1 MPTTPYTV
9 LREYAPYISPY
20 NIDLAKDVAL
30 YKQAKVDASR
40 QAINQQVDYLMGQ
53 DIIKEGDREYLQ
65 NRMAETIG
73 RINEIYAGADLSSDG
88 IVRHIQGEISSVLD
102 NRVMNAIA
110 GTMEYRRMS
119 SVLQELQESGD
130 DSYSAMNAFVAMQP
144 AYDWINDGKVG
155 SRLGQLTYVP
165 YFDYNKDLATKM
177 KQIVDSHK
185 GTTYEIPIYDDNG
198 KPTGRMQKVTRDQM
212 TPYQARQYA
221 MAGLDQRALQQ
232 MQIEAQYLASSQPE
246 AFSLEAARS
255 YVGNTINEANEY
267 LKALE
272 AQRAGA
278 EGDKEKLAF
287 IDNEIKSV
295 KADIKSYS
303 ENLANMTPETYSPYS
318 GAYDVIMDRYGQNAA
333 QLYSYDNSSY
343 EMTVDQA
350 YWNKL
355 REDRENAEFAWRK
368 FYQSELLRLKKQGNT
383 PDDTDD
389 TGGEDTPD
397 TSGIT
402 RTQLPYT
409 GEVSDVDKETE
420 ERFNK
425 AFSDYETQYLRLSN
439 NLPKVKMDYILS
451 GINNDINEHHEASVY
466 YGMNQQEAIMEWIR
480 QNGGLANSDFWTLP
494 DNATQQEKE
503 ALQTARQAY
512 VGLIAAGANLAP
524 EKERTRQEAD
534 IYRSALAEYAASH
547 DDAADA
553 IVHWAFSRL
562 REDVDVSHVY
572 PSITGPYTQ
581 YIPDNGFTKDHI
593 EEVQSVLDVA
603 GVLNVDLS
611 KIYDYN
617 PSTGTYFINFDAEGL
632 NEDEAWFVDRMR
644 ALKERKA
651 EIDQNKVLSVNEVIQ
666 GRNVREQILQARQ
679 SYLKANSPNITNI
692 SNDNQA
698 KDYARSPGR
707 QLSSLYE
714 SKRQQAGLFVPR
726 NILSWS
732 IYRSGLGDNGQPQY
746 ILVPT
751 LASPDAD
758 RSGDNSPLGDEAQKY
773 AVTLSQ
779 NDLVQNGIP
788 VDESDSTLELGDYS
802 SPRMPV
808 VFASKN
814 NLGYAE
820 YLQSQGLDARYADVD
835 NAKKALFDGIRKLMP
850 TNGTTGAIT
859 ENAGLNL
866 MNTINFILDKSRYF
880 AVAER
885 GFDARTGFSSGI
897 ETTIYLIDPEN
908 KGKKPVEA
916 ITKRTPATGYADV
929 RNRQIQTAPQVV
941 FMQMLSDMVS
951 DQIQYMMLGNES
963 IESTSDLYRLQEM
976 LMEKIGV
983 RDADQ

>member
-1 MPTTPYTV
+1 MPTTPYTI
-9 LREYAPYISPY
+9 LREYGSYISPY

-177 KQIVDSHK
+177 KQIVNSHK

-198 KPTGRMQKVTRDQM
+198 SPTGRMQKVTRDQM

-295 KADIKSYS
+295 KADIKTYN
-303 ENLANMTPETYSPYS
+303 ENLANMTSETYSPYS
-318 GAYDVIMDRYGQNAA
+318 GAYNVIMNRYGQNAA

-368 FYQSELLRLKKQGNT
+368 FYQSELLKLKRQGKTSDEADNT
-383 PDDTDD
+383 SGQDAL
-389 TGGEDTPD
+389 D

-409 GEVSDVDKETE
+409 GEVSNVDKETE
-420 ERFNK
+420 DRFNK

-439 NLPKVKMDYILS
+439 NLPKVKMDRILS
-451 GINNDINEHHEASVY
+451 GINDDINTHHEASIY
-466 YGMNQQEAIMEWIR
+466 YGLNQQEAIMRWIR
-480 QNGGLANSDFWTLP
+480 QNGGLANSDFWSLP

-512 VGLIAAGANLAP
+512 IGLIAAGANLAP
-524 EKERTRQEAD
+524 ERERIKQEAD
-534 IYRSALAEYAASH
+534 IYKSVLSEYAASH

-553 IVHWAFSRL
+553 ITHWVFSQL
-562 REDVDVSHVY
+562 REDELVSRVFN
-572 PSITGPYTQ
+572 TNAGPYTQ
-581 YIPDNGFTKDHI
+581 YIPNNGFTKDHI

-603 GVLNVDLS
+603 GVLDVDLS

-632 NEDEAWFVDRMR
+632 NEDEAWFVDRIKAIKEKR
-644 ALKERKA
+644 AEV
-651 EIDQNKVLSVNEVIQ
+651 DHDKVLSINELMR
-666 GRNVREQILQARQ
+666 GRNVKEQVLQARQ
-679 SYLKANSPNITNI
+679 SYLEANSPNITNI
-692 SNDNQA
+692 SNDNQT

-707 QLSSLYE
+707 QLASLYE
-714 SKRQQAGLFVPR
+714 SKRQQAGLFVPK

-732 IYRSGLGDNGQPQY
+732 IYRSGIGDNGQPQY

-751 LASPDAD
+751 LSSPGAD
-758 RSGDNSPLGDEAQKY
+758 RSGDNNPLGDEAQKY

-779 NDLVQNGIP
+779 SDLTQNGIP
-788 VDESDSTLELGDYS
+788 VDESDSTLELGNYS
-802 SPRMPV
+802 SPWMPV

-820 YLQSQGLDARYADVD
+820 YLQSQGMDVRYADVD
-835 NAKKALFDGIRKLMP
+835 NAKKALFDEIRKLMP
-850 TNGTTGAIT
+850 TSSSTGAIT

-866 MNTINFILDKSRYF
+866 MDSINSILDKSRYF
-880 AVAER
+880 AIAER

-897 ETTIYLIDPEN
+897 ETTIYLIDPQN
-908 KGKKPVEA
+908 KGKKPVEV

-963 IESTSDLYRLQEM
+963 IEDTSDLYRLQEM

-983 RDADQ
+983 TNADQ

>member
-130 DSYSAMNAFVAMQP
+130 DTYSAMNAFVAMQP

-177 KQIVDSHK
+177 KQIVNSHK

-246 AFSLEAARS
+246 VFSLEAARS

-303 ENLANMTPETYSPYS
+303 ESLANMTPETYSPYS
-318 GAYDVIMDRYGQNAA
+318 GAYNVIMSRYGQNAA

-355 REDRENAEFAWRK
+355 SEDRQNAESAWRK
-368 FYQSELLRLKKQGNT
+368 FYQSEPLRLKKQGKT
-383 PDDTDD
+383 PDDTDSTSGQD
-389 TGGEDTPD
+389 MPD

-409 GEVSDVDKETE
+409 GEVSDVDKETKK
-420 ERFNK
+420 RFNK

-512 VGLIAAGANLAP
+512 IGLISAGAGLAP
-524 EKERTRQEAD
+524 EKERLKRIDDLKAQARANAMSTYQGSDELFLNDWSKWAAYRIANAPLIGVTLSRSRVNYLEDIDALRAAQDRVNEGLSGQGVDLLKLYSEDANGHFHLIPDLTEYEYYQLNNEERMLYNVLVDQNPIYNQEAK
-534 IYRSALAEYAASH
+534 RF
-547 DDAADA
+547 DDA
-553 IVHWAFSRL
+553 VFGETNL
-562 REDVDVSHVY
+562 REQVS
-572 PSITGPYTQ
+572 
-581 YIPDNGFTKDHI
+581 
-593 EEVQSVLDVA
+593 E
-603 GVLNVDLS
+603 
-611 KIYDYN
+611 
-617 PSTGTYFINFDAEGL
+617 INQE
-632 NEDEAWFVDRMR
+632 
-644 ALKERKA
+644 
-651 EIDQNKVLSVNEVIQ
+651 
-666 GRNVREQILQARQ
+666 
-679 SYLKANSPNITNI
+679 YLRYYSPNITNI

-732 IYRSGLGDNGQPQY
+732 IYRSGLGNNGQPQY

-758 RSGDNSPLGDEAQKY
+758 RSGDNNPLGDKAQKY

-788 VDESDSTLELGDYS
+788 VDESDSTLELGNYS

-820 YLQSQGLDARYADVD
+820 YLQSQGMDARYADVD
-835 NAKKALFDGIRKLMP
+835 NAKKALFDGIKKLMP

-859 ENAGLNL
+859 ENAGLSL

-897 ETTIYLIDPEN
+897 ETTIYLIDPQN
-908 KGKKPVEA
+908 KGKKPVEV

-941 FMQMLSDMVS
+941 FVQMLSDMVS

-963 IESTSDLYRLQEM
+963 IEDTSDLYRLQEM
-976 LMEKIGV
+976 LMEKLGV
-983 RDADQ
+983 TNGDQ

>member
-350 YWNKL
+350 YWNKS

-389 TGGEDTPD
+389 IGGEDTPD

-451 GINNDINEHHEASVY
+451 GINDDINKHHETSIY
-466 YGMNQQEAIMEWIR
+466 YGMNQQETIMEWIR
-480 QNGGLANSDFWTLP
+480 QNGGLANSDFWSLP

-512 VGLIAAGANLAP
+512 VGLIAAGAGLAP
-524 EKERTRQEAD
+524 EKERLKRIDDLKAQARANAMSIYQGSDELFLNDWSKWAAYRIANAPLIGVTLSRSRVNYLEDIDALRAAQDRVNEGLSGQGVDLLKLYSEDANGHFHLIPDLTEYEYYQLNNEERMLYNVLVDQNPIYDQEAKRFD
-534 IYRSALAEYAASH
+534 NTVFGETN
-547 DDAADA
+547 
-553 IVHWAFSRL
+553 L
-562 REDVDVSHVY
+562 REQVS
-572 PSITGPYTQ
+572 
-581 YIPDNGFTKDHI
+581 
-593 EEVQSVLDVA
+593 E
-603 GVLNVDLS
+603 
-611 KIYDYN
+611 
-617 PSTGTYFINFDAEGL
+617 INQE
-632 NEDEAWFVDRMR
+632 
-644 ALKERKA
+644 
-651 EIDQNKVLSVNEVIQ
+651 
-666 GRNVREQILQARQ
+666 
-679 SYLKANSPNITNI
+679 YLRYYSPNITNI

-751 LASPDAD
+751 LASPKAD

-820 YLQSQGLDARYADVD
+820 YLRSQGMDVRYADVD

-850 TNGTTGAIT
+850 ANDTTGAIT

-963 IESTSDLYRLQEM
+963 IEDTSDLYRLQEM

>member
-278 EGDKEKLAF
+278 EGDKEKLAL

-355 REDRENAEFAWRK
+355 SEDRENAEFAWRK

-409 GEVSDVDKETE
+409 GEV
-420 ERFNK
+420 
-425 AFSDYETQYLRLSN
+425 
-439 NLPKVKMDYILS
+439 
-451 GINNDINEHHEASVY
+451 
-466 YGMNQQEAIMEWIR
+466 
-480 QNGGLANSDFWTLP
+480 
-494 DNATQQEKE
+494 
-503 ALQTARQAY
+503 
-512 VGLIAAGANLAP
+512 
-524 EKERTRQEAD
+524 
-534 IYRSALAEYAASH
+534 
-547 DDAADA
+547 
-553 IVHWAFSRL
+553 
-562 REDVDVSHVY
+562 
-572 PSITGPYTQ
+572 
-581 YIPDNGFTKDHI
+581 
-593 EEVQSVLDVA
+593 
-603 GVLNVDLS
+603 
-611 KIYDYN
+611 
-617 PSTGTYFINFDAEGL
+617 
-632 NEDEAWFVDRMR
+632 
-644 ALKERKA
+644 
-651 EIDQNKVLSVNEVIQ
+651 
-666 GRNVREQILQARQ
+666 
-679 SYLKANSPNITNI
+679 
-692 SNDNQA
+692 
-698 KDYARSPGR
+698 
-707 QLSSLYE
+707 
-714 SKRQQAGLFVPR
+714 
-726 NILSWS
+726 
-732 IYRSGLGDNGQPQY
+732 
-746 ILVPT
+746 
-751 LASPDAD
+751 
-758 RSGDNSPLGDEAQKY
+758 
-773 AVTLSQ
+773 
-779 NDLVQNGIP
+779 
-788 VDESDSTLELGDYS
+788 
-802 SPRMPV
+802 
-808 VFASKN
+808 
-814 NLGYAE
+814 
-820 YLQSQGLDARYADVD
+820 
-835 NAKKALFDGIRKLMP
+835 
-850 TNGTTGAIT
+850 
-859 ENAGLNL
+859 
-866 MNTINFILDKSRYF
+866 
-880 AVAER
+880 
-885 GFDARTGFSSGI
+885 
-897 ETTIYLIDPEN
+897 
-908 KGKKPVEA
+908 
-916 ITKRTPATGYADV
+916 
-929 RNRQIQTAPQVV
+929 
-941 FMQMLSDMVS
+941 
-951 DQIQYMMLGNES
+951 
-963 IESTSDLYRLQEM
+963 
-976 LMEKIGV
+976 
-983 RDADQ
+983 

>member
-1 MPTTPYTV
+1 MPATPYTI

-177 KQIVDSHK
+177 KQIVNSHK

-255 YVGNTINEANEY
+255 YVGSTINEANEY

-318 GAYDVIMDRYGQNAA
+318 GAYNVIMDRYGQNAA

-355 REDRENAEFAWRK
+355 SEDRENAEFAWRK
-368 FYQSELLRLKKQGNT
+368 FYQSELLRLKKQGKT
-383 PDDTDD
+383 SDDTDS
-389 TGGEDTPD
+389 TSGQDTPD

-439 NLPKVKMDYILS
+439 NLPKVKMDRILS
-451 GINNDINEHHEASVY
+451 GINGDINEHHEASVY

-480 QNGGLANSDFWTLP
+480 QNGGLANSDFWSLP

-512 VGLIAAGANLAP
+512 VGLIAAGAGLAP
-524 EKERTRQEAD
+524 EKERLKRIDDLKAQARANAMSIYQGSDELFLNDWSKWAAYRIANAPLIGVTLSRSRVNYLEDIDALRAAQDRVNEGLSGQGVDLLKLYSEDANGHFHLIPDLTEYEYYQLNNEERMLYNVLVDQNPIYDQEAK
-534 IYRSALAEYAASH
+534 RF
-547 DDAADA
+547 DDA
-553 IVHWAFSRL
+553 VFGETNL
-562 REDVDVSHVY
+562 REQVS
-572 PSITGPYTQ
+572 
-581 YIPDNGFTKDHI
+581 
-593 EEVQSVLDVA
+593 E
-603 GVLNVDLS
+603 
-611 KIYDYN
+611 
-617 PSTGTYFINFDAEGL
+617 INQE
-632 NEDEAWFVDRMR
+632 
-644 ALKERKA
+644 
-651 EIDQNKVLSVNEVIQ
+651 
-666 GRNVREQILQARQ
+666 
-679 SYLKANSPNITNI
+679 YLRYSSPNITNI

-758 RSGDNSPLGDEAQKY
+758 RSGDNNPLGDEAQKY
-773 AVTLSQ
+773 AVILSQ

-802 SPRMPV
+802 SPKMPV

-820 YLQSQGLDARYADVD
+820 YLQSQGMDARYADVD

-897 ETTIYLIDPEN
+897 ETTIYLIDPQN

-963 IESTSDLYRLQEM
+963 IEDTSDLYRLQEM
-976 LMEKIGV
+976 LMEKLGV
-983 RDADQ
+983 TNGDQ

>member
-1 MPTTPYTV
+1 MPTTPYTI
-9 LREYAPYISPY
+9 LREYGPYISPY

-177 KQIVDSHK
+177 KQIVNSHK

-198 KPTGRMQKVTRDQM
+198 SPTGRMQKVTRDQM

-295 KADIKSYS
+295 KADIKTYN

-318 GAYDVIMDRYGQNAA
+318 GAYNVIMSRYGQNAA

-368 FYQSELLRLKKQGNT
+368 FYQSELLKLKRQGKAS
-383 PDDTDD
+383 
-389 TGGEDTPD
+389 GEADSTSGQDTPD

-409 GEVSDVDKETE
+409 GEVSNVDKETE
-420 ERFNK
+420 DRFNK

-439 NLPKVKMDYILS
+439 NLPRVKMDRILS
-451 GINNDINEHHEASVY
+451 GINGDINKHHEASVY
-466 YGMNQQEAIMEWIR
+466 YGLNQQEAIMEWIR
-480 QNGGLANSDFWTLP
+480 QNGGLANSDFWSLP

-512 VGLIAAGANLAP
+512 VGLIAAGAGLAP
-524 EKERTRQEAD
+524 EKERLRRIDDLKAQARENAMD
-534 IYRSALAEYAASH
+534 IYQGSDELLLNDWSEWAVYKMSGRPMTGVAYGNASRYFLDMDVLKKVQDRINEGLPGDGVDLFKLYSENENGAYHLIPDLTEYEYYQLNDAERKLYDALVSDKPANGENAKRFE
-547 DDAADA
+547 DA
-553 IVHWAFSRL
+553 VFGETNL
-562 REDVDVSHVY
+562 RERISEINQEY
-572 PSITGPYTQ
+572 
-581 YIPDNGFTKDHI
+581 
-593 EEVQSVLDVA
+593 LR
-603 GVLNVDLS
+603 
-611 KIYDYN
+611 
-617 PSTGTYFINFDAEGL
+617 YF
-632 NEDEAWFVDRMR
+632 
-644 ALKERKA
+644 
-651 EIDQNKVLSVNEVIQ
+651 
-666 GRNVREQILQARQ
+666 
-679 SYLKANSPNITNI
+679 SPNITNI

-707 QLSSLYE
+707 QLASLYE
-714 SKRQQAGLFVPR
+714 SKRQQAGLFVPK

-732 IYRSGLGDNGQPQY
+732 IYGSGIGDNGQPQY

-751 LASPDAD
+751 LSSPGAD

-779 NDLVQNGIP
+779 SDLTQNGIP
-788 VDESDSTLELGDYS
+788 VDESDSTLELGNYS

-820 YLQSQGLDARYADVD
+820 YLQSQGMDVRYADVD
-835 NAKKALFDGIRKLMP
+835 NAKKALFDEIRKLMP
-850 TNGTTGAIT
+850 TNSSTGAIT

-866 MNTINFILDKSRYF
+866 MDSINFILDKSRYF
-880 AVAER
+880 AIAER

-908 KGKKPVEA
+908 KGKKPVEV

-963 IESTSDLYRLQEM
+963 IEDTSDLYRLQEM

-983 RDADQ
+983 TNADQ

>member
-1 MPTTPYTV
+1 MPATPYTI

-177 KQIVDSHK
+177 KQIVNSHK

-318 GAYDVIMDRYGQNAA
+318 GAYNVIMSRYGQNAA

-355 REDRENAEFAWRK
+355 SEDRQNAEFAWRK
-368 FYQSELLRLKKQGNT
+368 FYQSELLRLKKQGKT
-383 PDDTDD
+383 PDDTDS
-389 TGGEDTPD
+389 TSGQDTPD

-439 NLPKVKMDYILS
+439 NLPKVKMDRILS
-451 GINNDINEHHEASVY
+451 GINGDINEHHEASVY

-480 QNGGLANSDFWTLP
+480 QNGGLANSDFWSLP

-512 VGLIAAGANLAP
+512 IGLISAGAGLAP
-524 EKERTRQEAD
+524 EKERLKRIDDLKVQARANAMSIYQGSDELFLNDWSKWAAYRIANAPLIGVTLSRSRVNYLEDIDALRAAQDRVNEGLSGQGVDLLKLYSEDANGHFHLIPDLTEYEYYQLNNEERMLYNVLVDQNPIYDQEAK
-534 IYRSALAEYAASH
+534 RF
-547 DDAADA
+547 DDA
-553 IVHWAFSRL
+553 VFGETNL
-562 REDVDVSHVY
+562 REQVS
-572 PSITGPYTQ
+572 
-581 YIPDNGFTKDHI
+581 
-593 EEVQSVLDVA
+593 E
-603 GVLNVDLS
+603 
-611 KIYDYN
+611 
-617 PSTGTYFINFDAEGL
+617 INQE
-632 NEDEAWFVDRMR
+632 
-644 ALKERKA
+644 
-651 EIDQNKVLSVNEVIQ
+651 
-666 GRNVREQILQARQ
+666 
-679 SYLKANSPNITNI
+679 YLRYSSPNITNI

-758 RSGDNSPLGDEAQKY
+758 RSGDNSPLEDEAQKY

-788 VDESDSTLELGDYS
+788 VDESDSTLELGNYS

-820 YLQSQGLDARYADVD
+820 YLQSQGMDARYADVD
-835 NAKKALFDGIRKLMP
+835 NAKKALFEGIRKLMP

-897 ETTIYLIDPEN
+897 ETTIYLIDPQN
-908 KGKKPVEA
+908 KGKKPVEV

-963 IESTSDLYRLQEM
+963 IEDTSDLYRLQEM
-976 LMEKIGV
+976 LMEKIGITNGN
-983 RDADQ
+983 Q